1 MNVPTAPYSD
11 FQYEVYLADDRCDLP
26 FDMAELERR
35 ARAVLSPQGYSY
47 VASGASSEDTMRA
60 NAESF
65 RRWRIVPRVLR
76 DVARRDLSVEL
87 FGATFPVP
95 VLLSPVGV
103 QSVVHPDGELATARA
118 AAHSGIPFVLSSVSS

>member
-1 MNVPTAPYSD
+1 MVGSMNAQTTPFSD

-26 FDMAELERR
+26 FDMAELETR
-35 ARAVLSPQGYSY
+35 AKAVLAPQGSSY

-65 RRWRIVPRVLR
+65 RRWRIVPRMLR

-87 FGATFPVP
+87 FGATFPSP

-103 QSVVHPDGELATARA
+103 QSIVHPDGELATARA
-118 AAHSGIPFVLSSVSS
+118 AASTGIPFVVS